1 MDKQHSIPLE
11 EDLHISLFEQT
22 SSSHELPL
30 RVDRCIVCMCIDGTA
45 DIAINSVKH
54 RAIKNEILIF
64 FPNQILLFENRSED
78 FMYTYFSISRRLL
91 NDILFRFPPEF
102 IGYLRE
108 NFHHTLSQAAFDSI
122 HDDYFQI
129 IEKKFNDT
137 HNICR
142 REIIINLIRNFF
154 LETYN
159 QHINSIRAEKR
170 QLKRK
175 HELVESFI
183 NLLMANYTQSRE
195 VAFYAEKLCITPKYL
210 SMVLKEQNGKTA
222 KQWIDSHVIT
232 EVQLLLKSTNLSI
245 QEIAYKIN
253 FPNQSFLCKYFKAH
267 TGLSPTHYRTI

>member
-1 MDKQHSIPLE
+1 MEKHPSVPLE
-11 EDLHISLFEQT
+11 EDIHISLFQHI
-22 SSSHELPL
+22 SSLHELPI
-30 RVDRCIVCMCIDGTA
+30 RIDQCIVCMCIDGNA
-45 DIAINSVKH
+45 DIEINSIRH
-54 RAIKNEILIF
+54 RVIKNEILIF
-64 FPNQILLFENRSED
+64 FPNQILLFNNRSED
-78 FMYTYFSISRRLL
+78 FTYTYFSISRRLL

-108 NFHHTLSQAAFDSI
+108 NFHHTLSQEAFDSI
-122 HDDYFQI
+122 YNDYFRI

-154 LETYN
+154 LETYDKKISFI
-159 QHINSIRAEKR
+159 QAEKR
-170 QLKRK
+170 QIKRR

-183 NLLMANYTQSRE
+183 NLLMENYTQSRE

-222 KQWIDSHVIT
+222 KQWIDIHVIT
-232 EVQLLLKSTNLSI
+232 EIKLQLKSTNLSI

-267 TGLSPTHYRTI
+267 TGFSPTHYRTV